1 MKDLM
6 TVTSKAIDSIARH
19 PNLGESMPTSP
30 ARVIDF
36 VEARHQLM
44 AESGRIAENCASEP
58 EIEELAIRRERSA
71 ELVDTIEEAIYWL
84 ILTAVLIYLALGI
97 FGL

>member
-6 TVTSKAIDSIARH
+6 TVTSKAIHSIARH

-44 AESGRIAENCASEP
+44 AESERIAENRATEL

-84 ILTAVLIYLALGI
+84 ILTAVLVYLALGI

>member
-6 TVTSKAIDSIARH
+6 TVTSKAIHSIAHH

-44 AESGRIAENCASEP
+44 AESERIAQNCANEP

-84 ILTAVLIYLALGI
+84 ILTAVLVYLALGI